1 MKIFK
6 YNKKFILNK
15 IYNLNNNLKN
25 KLKVIK
31 RKNNQRQMKLEI
43 L

>member
-6 YNKKFILNK
+6 YNKRFILNK